1 MTLTLSVGTTTL
13 WLALRE
19 QCALA
24 KTLTLVS
31 MVPPSPPPM
40 PTGPMTIAL
49 APLVPANDPRIQVYN
64 GAQGAEVFFTA
75 SPNDGTVMYKQQSG
89 RVAMAVPINI
99 YRDATYLIKMDW
111 RAGTTD
117 AGGPFSSATSSACRA
132 GSMIAAH
139 TDSWCAAAATPL
151 FTRSVSA
158 CALTV

>member
-1 MTLTLSVGTTTL
+1 
-13 WLALRE
+13 
-19 QCALA
+19 
-24 KTLTLVS
+24 
-31 MVPPSPPPM
+31 
-40 PTGPMTIAL
+40 MTIAL

-89 RVAMAVPINI
+89 RVAMAVPITV

-139 TDSWCAAAATPL
+139 TDSWCAPHATVCLCLCRRVRPL
-151 FTRSVSA
+151 SECACTAGVRARYLCTEDPRSEPTNIATSGN
-158 CALTV
+158 LTTCSTYNLSLIHI